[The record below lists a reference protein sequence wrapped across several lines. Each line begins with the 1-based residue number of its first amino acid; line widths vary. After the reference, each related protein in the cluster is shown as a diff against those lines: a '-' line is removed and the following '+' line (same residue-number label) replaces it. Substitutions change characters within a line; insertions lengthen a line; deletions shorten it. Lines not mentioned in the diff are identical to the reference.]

1 MATQNPVESYG
12 TFPLPEAQL
21 DRFFMRLSL
30 GYMTREQ
37 EMEVVSRP
45 STADILNSL
54 EPVVSPEVIQEMK
67 ELYTKVRVQKDVL
80 GYMMDIVEKRGMEID
95 THRLPEMLG
104 IPVIPG
110 HGCVPGT
117 GFCDPGGC
125 EGRSA
130 LGPQPQDHLQG
141 RRKL

>member
-1 MATQNPVESYG
+1 MEESQITVDGVTYPMAEPFFVMATQNPVESYG

-80 GYMMDIVEKRGMEID
+80 GYMMDIVERPG
-95 THRLPEMLG
+95 RRAGLLPEC
-104 IPVIPG
+104 P
-110 HGCVPGT
+110 
-117 GFCDPGGC
+117 PGGPSPSIKPPRPWLRPWD
-125 EGRSA
+125 GI
-130 LGPQPQDHLQG
+130 L
-141 RRKL
+141 